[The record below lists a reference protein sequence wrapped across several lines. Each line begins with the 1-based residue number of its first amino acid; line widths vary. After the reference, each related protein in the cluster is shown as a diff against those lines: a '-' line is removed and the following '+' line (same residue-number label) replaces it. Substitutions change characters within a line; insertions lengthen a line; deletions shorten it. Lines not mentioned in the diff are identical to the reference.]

1 MQKDL
6 LILLFCILLQKLI
19 KAGERGDASKCVSV
33 CGCKVQGAK
42 ISYGRPFISAV
53 CILFLLSFSFH
64 YQGKK
69 VVTFQDGQT
78 CIRGCVDRNI
88 SSKITLWTTCN
99 FKVPTHT
106 GRTWSTKPPLSHR
119 DLEGVHSAHIQE
131 AKRFTQR

>member
-1 MQKDL
+1 MR
-6 LILLFCILLQKLI
+6 
-19 KAGERGDASKCVSV
+19 ASV
-33 CGCKVQGAK
+33 CLCVAAK
-42 ISYGRPFISAV
+42 YKGQKSVIGRPFISAV

-106 GRTWSTKPPLSHR
+106 GRTWTTKPPLSHR